1 MSAKKARKERKVIAD
16 KSQKLI
22 GKIATDELVI
32 HYETIYKKYIDERS
46 KNRLLMAQI
55 YGARVALFAA
65 ATVLIINIVVYFKH
79 FA

>member
-55 YGARVALFAA
+55 YTGRVMFAI
-65 ATVLIINIVVYFKH
+65 ATVLVIVNLVTYFR
-79 FA
+79 